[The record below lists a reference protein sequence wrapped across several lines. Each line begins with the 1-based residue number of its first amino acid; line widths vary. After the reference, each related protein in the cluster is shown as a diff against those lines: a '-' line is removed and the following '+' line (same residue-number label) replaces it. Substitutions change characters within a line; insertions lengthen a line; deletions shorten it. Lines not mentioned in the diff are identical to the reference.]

1 MQLTTTQQTIK
12 TNWDKMFEGE
22 GITETFDFFPSNQ
35 LPSNLRVW
43 GITQIP
49 PNSKIGLHDHPN
61 EIELLYVLQG
71 SGSTTSS
78 KEKLYLSP
86 GDGLKVGPNESHIIE
101 SGADGLTL
109 FATIISCPDGEPN
122 A

>member
-1 MQLTTTQQTIK
+1 MQRTAAQQTVK
-12 TNWDKMFEGE
+12 TDWPHMFDGE

-43 GITQIP
+43 GITQLP

-71 SGSTTSS
+71 SGTTFSAD
-78 KEKLYLSP
+78 EQLPLLP
-86 GDGLKVGPNESHIIE
+86 GDGLKIGPNESHVIE